1 MKLLKALGA
10 LLVGVAVACGGG
22 NKEGVTPTTAGT
34 EKAIDD
40 DPIALLPSG
49 AMVLA
54 KVDAKTMFASSA
66 GGQLGQIADR
76 LVPISE
82 DAGFKASRDLDLV
95 YLAGYSMSG
104 ADVAAVLRGV
114 FDEDKIKAAS
124 AKAGAPVVASQYG
137 GRTLYT
143 VNNVG
148 FTVLSKRTVVAG
160 TESMIRRAI
169 ERLHDGTATRNQPK
183 WMLETIE
190 TSNTAFA
197 GAADFANQPIGA
209 ASVGMIPLPWVK
221 TLKAAR
227 LIGNFHDPGL
237 NIAATLTYPDSATAQ
252 ASSEDVKRTAQA
264 ANLLAM
270 LGAPQL
276 KNLDIK
282 PQDSD
287 VQVKFAVDDAAL
299 RQFMGTVATYLP
311 AK

>member
-1 MKLLKALGA
+1 MKLLAWVLSIG
-10 LLVGVAVACGGG
+10 LFVACGGG
-22 NKEGVTPTTAGT
+22 NKDAVTPVTPASDR
-34 EKAIDD
+34 AIDD
-40 DPIALLPSG
+40 DPVALLPTG
-49 AMVLA
+49 AMILA
-54 KVDAKTMFASSA
+54 KLDAKTMFSSGSL
-66 GGQLGQIADR
+66 GGQLGQVADR
-76 LVPISE
+76 LLPLGE
-82 DAGFKASRDLDLV
+82 DAGFKASRDLDLIYV
-95 YLAGYSMSG
+95 GAYSMSG
-104 ADVAAVLRGV
+104 ADLAAVLRGV
-114 FDEDKIKAAS
+114 FDEDKIKAVS
-124 AKAGAPVVASQYG
+124 SKAGASVVASPYG

-160 TESMIRRAI
+160 TETMIRRTI
-169 ERLHDGTATRNQPK
+169 DRLHDGNATRSQPK
-183 WMLETIE
+183 WMLDTLE
-190 TSNTAFA
+190 TSNAAFA
-197 GAADFANQPIGA
+197 SAADFANQPIGA

-221 TLKAAR
+221 GLKAAR
-227 LIGNFHDPGL
+227 LIGDFHDPGL

-252 ASSEDVKRTAQA
+252 SSSEDVKRTAQA

-311 AK
+311 GK